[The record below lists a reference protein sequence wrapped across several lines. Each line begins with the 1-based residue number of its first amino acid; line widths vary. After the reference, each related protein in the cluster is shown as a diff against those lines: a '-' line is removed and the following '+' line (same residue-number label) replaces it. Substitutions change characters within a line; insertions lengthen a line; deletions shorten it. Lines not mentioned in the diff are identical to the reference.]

1 MALSRLLQYAGW
13 PAVTG
18 LLAAVLVL
26 LLIPRLGGPQPDV
39 VGADEA
45 PFGFAH
51 LSPANENEWSGPISY
66 AAAVRRAAP
75 AVVNIYTSRLS
86 QDRSPLFD
94 DPVIRE
100 LFNFADRP
108 QQQQMMTIL
117 GSGVIVSEDGYILT
131 NHHVISG
138 ADEIIVQLHDGREAR
153 AKPVGAHSGSDLAVL
168 KIEMENLAAINVGI
182 PEQAQVGDV
191 VLAIGNPFGVGQSV
205 SQGIISATSR
215 LSQTQQGLQSYLQ
228 TDAAINPGNSGGAL
242 VDVYG
247 NLLGINTAIVGGSYS
262 GDSVGI
268 GFAIPATIAMNALD
282 EIIEYSQT
290 VRGYLGVAVGVL
302 TPRLAKSLN
311 LSFTSGFVIYEIDIN
326 SPAHIA
332 GLQPGD
338 VITRVNDQVFEDGTM
353 IAAEISSAK
362 PGDSV
367 EIEIW
372 RKGQPR
378 VIKLTVGAASAVSQH
393 PSPQPTD
400 RYSRV

>member
-1 MALSRLLQYAGW
+1 VALKQLLNYAGW
-13 PAVTG
+13 PAATG
-18 LLAAVLVL
+18 LLTALLVL
-26 LLIPRLGGPQPDV
+26 LLVPRFSEPQPDAT
-39 VGADEA
+39 GPADTT
-45 PFGFAH
+45 FGFAH
-51 LSPANENEWSGPISY
+51 LSPAANHEWSGPVSY

-86 QDRSPLFD
+86 RTRNPLFS
-94 DPVIRE
+94 DPIIRE

-117 GSGVIVSEDGYILT
+117 GSGVIVSEKGYILT
-131 NHHVISG
+131 NHHVING

-153 AKPVGAHSGSDLAVL
+153 ATPIGAHANSDLAVL
-168 KIEMENLAAINVGI
+168 KVDLDSLTPINIGI

-215 LSQTQQGLQSYLQ
+215 LGQTQQGLQNFLQ

-242 VDVYG
+242 VDAYG
-247 NLLGINTAIVGGSYS
+247 NLLGINTAIVGGNHS

-268 GFAIPATIAMNALD
+268 GFAIPASVAMNVLE

-302 TPRLAKSLN
+302 TPRLAKTLN
-311 LSFTSGFVIYEIDIN
+311 LSFTAGFVIYEIDVN
-326 SPAHIA
+326 SPAHLA
-332 GLQPGD
+332 GLLPGD
-338 VITRVNDQVFEDGTM
+338 VITRVNDQIFEDGTM
-353 IAAEISSAK
+353 IASEIRSAK

-372 RKGQPR
+372 RQGQPQ
-378 VIKLTVGAASAVSQH
+378 VIRITVGTTSQVS
-393 PSPQPTD
+393 
-400 RYSRV
+400 

>member
-1 MALSRLLQYAGW
+1 MTFRRLLHFAGW
-13 PAVTG
+13 PAATG
-18 LLAAVLVL
+18 LLTAL
-26 LLIPRLGGPQPDV
+26 LLLLLVPRFDPGSQPPVAQD
-39 VGADEA
+39 AH
-45 PFGFAH
+45 FGLSP
-51 LSPANENEWSGPISY
+51 LSPASDTEWSGPVSY
-66 AAAVRRAAP
+66 AGAVRRAAP
-75 AVVNIYTSRLS
+75 AVVNIYTSRRS
-86 QDRSPLFD
+86 QNSGPLFD
-94 DPVIRE
+94 DPIIRE

-117 GSGVIVSEDGYILT
+117 GSGVIVSEEGYILT
-131 NHHVISG
+131 NNHVISG
-138 ADEIIVQLHDGREAR
+138 ADEIIVQLHDGREAV
-153 AKPVGAHSGSDLAVL
+153 ATAVGAHSDSDLAVL
-168 KIEMENLAAINVGI
+168 KIDLDNLATINIGV
-182 PEQAQVGDV
+182 PEQAQVGDI

-268 GFAIPATIAMNALD
+268 GFAIPASIAMNALE

-332 GLQPGD
+332 GLLPGD
-338 VITRVNDQVFEDGTM
+338 VITRVNDQQFEDGTM
-353 IAAEISSAK
+353 IAAEISTAK
-362 PGDSV
+362 PGDSM

-372 RKGQPR
+372 RKGQPQT
-378 VIKLTVGAASAVSQH
+378 IKVTVAAATMTVS
-393 PSPQPTD
+393 
-400 RYSRV
+400 